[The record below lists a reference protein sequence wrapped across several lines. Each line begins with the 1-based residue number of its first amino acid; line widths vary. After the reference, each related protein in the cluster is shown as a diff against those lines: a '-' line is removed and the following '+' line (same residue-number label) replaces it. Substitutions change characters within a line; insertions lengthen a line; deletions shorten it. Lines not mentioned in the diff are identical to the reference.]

1 MSFRMKK
8 KEREK
13 RINNIHTK
21 DCMGEGN
28 ENKRAQNKSVNI
40 NSREE
45 K

>member
-1 MSFRMKK
+1 MNFRMKK

-28 ENKRAQNKSVNI
+28 ENKSVNI